1 MTNSLSQTLR
11 ILIVASLPFA
21 IVLTNVR
28 LLMFPWFLNLEYN
41 KAGFPADI
49 NIRPGTD
56 KITKE
61 QRQEYAEIALE
72 YLVNDAEIEFLG
84 ELEFPN
90 GEPMYDA
97 RELQHMLD
105 VKVVTQWT
113 LRVWLLAS
121 LISIG
126 ASVALAWQ
134 PQTRQILRSGLS
146 VGSLIVVGVLLALVL
161 YILLNFN
168 SFFTRFHLLFF
179 ESGTFLFYFD
189 DTLIRLFPLK
199 FWSDIFTLIGVSSLV
214 EGILV
219 WLGAWRFLR

>member
-1 MTNSLSQTLR
+1 M
-11 ILIVASLPFA
+11 
-21 IVLTNVR
+21 
-28 LLMFPWFLNLEYN
+28 
-41 KAGFPADI
+41 
-49 NIRPGTD
+49 
-56 KITKE
+56 TKE

-72 YLVNDAEIEFLG
+72 YLVNNAEIEFLG
-84 ELEFPN
+84 DLEFPN

-97 RELQHMLD
+97 RELRHMLD

-134 PQTRQILRSGLS
+134 PETRQILRSGLS
-146 VGSLIVVGVLLALVL
+146 GGSLIVVGVLLALVL

-199 FWSDIFTLIGVSSLV
+199 FWSDIFTLIGVASLV
-214 EGILV
+214 EGILI